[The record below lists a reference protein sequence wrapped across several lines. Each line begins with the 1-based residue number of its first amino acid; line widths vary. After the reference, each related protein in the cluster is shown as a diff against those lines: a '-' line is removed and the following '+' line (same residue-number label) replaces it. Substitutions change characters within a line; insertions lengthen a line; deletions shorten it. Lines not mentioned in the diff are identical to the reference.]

1 MHETIPALTDSSA
14 GTPAIGKVPMW
25 TTAATVA
32 LIPVAFAFGGLAG
45 MAAEIHPQTEAV
57 VTTCWW
63 ASWTVTPLLVL
74 LSQLPLRH
82 STLARACRW
91 AGWSAPVAPAV
102 TILLTLGL

>member
-32 LIPVAFAFGGLAG
+32 LIPVAFTFGCLAG
-45 MAAEIHPQTEAV
+45 MATEIHPQTAAV
-57 VTTCWW
+57 LITCWW

-74 LSQLPLRH
+74 LSRLPLRH
-82 STLARACRW
+82 PTLASACRW
-91 AGWSAPVAPAV
+91 AGWGAPVPPAV